1 MDRGWGLTLDNS
13 DRVGFFANKPVF
25 GVNLSPRR
33 SAGLTMFPGR
43 GEESPEHRE
52 VDFFAEK
59 KVKKEDSQAEASAAR
74 DFDVNVSSCL
84 YIYIDKVE
92 LIIDDS
98 DSVY

>member
-13 DRVGFFANKPVF
+13 DQVGFFANKPVF
-25 GVNLSPRR
+25 GAN
-33 SAGLTMFPGR
+33 LTMFPGR
-43 GEESPEHRE
+43 GGEPPEHRE

-84 YIYIDKVE
+84 YIYIDR
-92 LIIDDS
+92 
-98 DSVY
+98 